1 MEAFYLHALS
11 LSSCQLVLRIGCLI
25 FCRLIDQGSEV
36 QLEGFAQGQTASKWQ
51 SQNSKPGC
59 YVPRGAGTHPWSGA
73 EVCLTLQAT
82 VSSLVSF
89 SPFPP
94 QLLPITKASDT
105 TIRARALKSQLQES
119 RGSLSSLLPALS
131 QGPRTPGLVE
141 AAQGAFVR

>member
-1 MEAFYLHALS
+1 MWQALGGGLLPARP
-11 LSSCQLVLRIGCLI
+11 LSFILPTGLADRLCY
-25 FCRLIDQGSEV
+25 FCHLIDQGSEV
-36 QLEGFAQGQTASKWQ
+36 QVEEFAQGQTASKWQ

-94 QLLPITKASDT
+94 QTASYN
-105 TIRARALKSQLQES
+105 
-119 RGSLSSLLPALS
+119 
-131 QGPRTPGLVE
+131 QGL
-141 AAQGAFVR
+141 